1 MNTETYIITT
11 ILAVTLG
18 VLLVNPFRFRRAFLV
33 PQGFVGLL
41 YHKGRFVELLNPGR
55 HIRWSR
61 FYGQNLIDLR
71 KTVLAVAGQE
81 VLTADNVA
89 LKLSLSVTYQV
100 TDPAMAVNETQ
111 NWHTQF
117 YNAVQLA
124 ARAVV
129 NSVAVEAL
137 INQRFEI
144 GAQLLTRVQ
153 PQAAQ
158 VGVTVLAVEVKDVM
172 FPADLKRAFADVLKA
187 RQEVQAALERARGE
201 SAALR
206 NLANAARVLDG
217 NPALMNLRLM
227 QSLATAQNAGNT
239 LVVGMPGGFV
249 PLNKAERNAPEKAGE
264 S

>member
-1 MNTETYIITT
+1 MNTDISLIVVALIVT
-11 ILAVTLG
+11 AVT
-18 VLLVNPFRFRRAFLV
+18 VLNSRRAFLV
-33 PQGFVGLL
+33 QQGFVGLL
-41 YHKGRFVELLNPGR
+41 YHKGKFVELLNPGR
-55 HIRWSR
+55 HIRWGR
-61 FYGQNLIDLR
+61 FYSQNLIDLR
-71 KTVLAVAGQE
+71 KSVLAVAGQE

-100 TDPAMAVNETQ
+100 TDPAMAVNEAQ
-111 NWHTQF
+111 NWLTQF
-117 YNAVQLA
+117 YTNVQLA
-124 ARAVV
+124 TRAVV
-129 NSVAVEAL
+129 NGVAVEAL

-172 FPADLKRAFADVLKA
+172 FPADLKRAFADVLKVK
-187 RQEVQAALERARGE
+187 QEGQAALERARGE

-217 NPALMNLRLM
+217 NPALMNLRFM

-239 LVVGMPGGFV
+239 LVVGVPGGFV
-249 PLNKAERNAPEKAGE
+249 PLNKAERTAPKKAGE